1 MIRPALALAATLL
14 GGCAMLPSLAPT
26 AVPPA
31 VARFAAP
38 TFELAGRLSASDGT
52 HAASGSLEWEHKRAA
67 DRWTVYTPLGQ
78 IAARLDSTPDG
89 AELLTANGER
99 RQAASADAMLPELL
113 GIEVPM
119 TRLGRWV
126 QGAPAADAE
135 VRAVDGAGR
144 PALVI
149 DQGWRIDYLEYHG
162 DGADALPRRLEV
174 SRGDARLRLVIDH
187 WTLAP

>member
-1 MIRPALALAATLL
+1 MIRPALALAAALL
-14 GGCAMLPSLAPT
+14 GGCAVLPASTPT
-26 AVPPA
+26 TAPPA
-31 VARFAAP
+31 VTRVAAP
-38 TFELAGRLSASDGT
+38 AFELAGRLSASDGT
-52 HAASGSLEWEHKRAA
+52 NAASGSLEWVHGHAA
-67 DRWTVYTPLGQ
+67 DQWTVYTPLGQ

-99 RQAASADAMLPELL
+99 RHTANAEALLPELL
-113 GIEVPM
+113 GIEIPVA
-119 TRLGRWV
+119 RLGGWV

-135 VRAVDGAGR
+135 IRTVDGIGR

-174 SRGDARLRLVIDH
+174 SRGDARLRLVIDQ
-187 WTLAP
+187 WTFAP